1 MFSACHTLLL
11 LSTASALICPRPSAM
26 GRSPLRRN
34 MQLFSTPDDS
44 SFLRS
49 EPTEMFWI
57 TPEGLSIEVLAKES
71 SIVAKKQSLTEA
83 VYGSAIK
90 LFRRITNSVEDDT
103 RKVQKPPIIFIHGSF
118 HAAWCY
124 AENYLDFFSSLGH
137 HSYAISLRGTS
148 TTGMPPQDPGE
159 IVTIEQ
165 HVSDIKNVLS
175 SLKATMADRA
185 GGMETP
191 DPIIVSHSFGG
202 LIVMKLLEDKQ
213 FRQSISGACFLCS
226 VPPSG
231 NGPMIQRFIKTKF
244 LSSLKIVWGFVFKAV
259 SIDLPNCRELFFDKS
274 VPSRDIE
281 K

>member
-1 MFSACHTLLL
+1 
-11 LSTASALICPRPSAM
+11 
-26 GRSPLRRN
+26 
-34 MQLFSTPDDS
+34 
-44 SFLRS
+44 
-49 EPTEMFWI
+49 MFWT

-71 SIVAKKQSLTEA
+71 NVVAKKQSISEA
-83 VYGSAIK
+83 VYGTAVK
-90 LFRRITNSVEDDT
+90 FLKRITNNIDNDIT
-103 RKVQKPPIIFIHGSF
+103 PQKPPIIFIHGSF

-148 TTGMPPQDPGE
+148 TTGMPPQNPGE
-159 IVTIEQ
+159 VVTIEQ
-165 HVSDIKNVLS
+165 HVSDVKNVLLL
-175 SLKATMADRA
+175 LKAAMADRA

-213 FRQSISGACFLCS
+213 FRQNISGACFLCS

>member
-1 MFSACHTLLL
+1 MLL
-11 LSTASALICPRPSAM
+11 LSTASALICPAPSVI
-26 GRSPLRRN
+26 GKIHLRRS
-34 MQLFSTPDDS
+34 MHLLSTLEDS
-44 SFLRS
+44 SFIRT
-49 EPTEMFWI
+49 EPTEMFWT

-71 SIVAKKQSLTEA
+71 NVVAKKQSISEA
-83 VYGSAIK
+83 VYGTAVK
-90 LFRRITNSVEDDT
+90 FLKRITNNVDNDIT
-103 RKVQKPPIIFIHGSF
+103 PQKPPIIFIHGSF

-124 AENYLDFFSSLGH
+124 AENYLDYFSSLGH

-148 TTGMPPQDPGE
+148 TTGMPPQNPGE
-159 IVTIEQ
+159 VVTIEQ
-165 HVSDIKNVLS
+165 HVSDVKNVLLL
-175 SLKATMADRA
+175 LKAAMADRA

-213 FRQSISGACFLCS
+213 FRQNISGACFLCS